1 MENISLL
8 ERFADPNVINTMS
21 SSEKMLA
28 TLYTTILGMGIT
40 FVALLIIWATTA
52 IMSMIIRF
60 IESRNKEKIGR
71 VAELKEENIAK
82 TTENDQVEDDEDEE
96 LIAVISAA
104 IAASLN
110 TSIHNIVVRNII
122 RVDDKTPAWGKAGTI
137 EQMNSRF

>member
-1 MENISLL
+1 MENMSLL
-8 ERFADPNVINTMS
+8 EKFADPNVINTMS
-21 SSEKMLA
+21 SSEKMVA

-40 FVALLIIWATTA
+40 FAALLVIWATTA
-52 IMSMIIRF
+52 IMSKIIRSL
-60 IESRNKEKIGR
+60 ENRNKEEIVR
-71 VAELKEENIAK
+71 VVEPKKEEIVK
-82 TTENDQVEDDEDEE
+82 ITEDENGEDDEE

>member
-1 MENISLL
+1 MENMSLL
-8 ERFADPNVINTMS
+8 EKFADPNVINTMS
-21 SSEKMLA
+21 SSEKMVA

-40 FVALLIIWATTA
+40 FAALLVIWATTA
-52 IMSMIIRF
+52 IMSKIIRYL
-60 IESRNKEKIGR
+60 ENRNKEEIVR
-71 VAELKEENIAK
+71 VVEPKKEEIVKIA
-82 TTENDQVEDDEDEE
+82 ENENGEDDEE

>member
-1 MENISLL
+1 MENMSLL
-8 ERFADPNVINTMS
+8 EKFADPNVINTMS
-21 SSEKMLA
+21 SSEKMVA

-40 FVALLIIWATTA
+40 FAALLVIWATTA
-52 IMSMIIRF
+52 IMSKIIRSL
-60 IESRNKEKIGR
+60 ENRNKEEIVR
-71 VAELKEENIAK
+71 VVEPKKEEIVKIA
-82 TTENDQVEDDEDEE
+82 ENENGEDDEE